1 MGPIEQFQI
10 NNLSAPLFHVGHSVV
25 AFTNSAL
32 LMMIILALIV
42 GFMVLATRKRSL
54 VPGRLQSMAEL
65 FYEFTVET
73 VHDSAGKEGMRFFPF
88 VFTVFIFVLFCNVL
102 GIIPG
107 SFTVTGQIVITATMS
122 IFIILMV
129 IVYGFMKHGLGW
141 LRLFSPPD
149 VPMWL
154 MPMLIF
160 VEIVSFMTRP
170 ISLSVRLFA
179 NMLGGHMAIFIFAG
193 FVAQL
198 LAAGLWA
205 VLSPLPFFIVVA
217 LIALELLVAVLQ
229 AYVFAILTA
238 LYLNDALHPHH

>member
-1 MGPIEQFQI
+1 
-10 NNLSAPLFHVGHSVV
+10 
-25 AFTNSAL
+25 
-32 LMMIILALIV
+32 
-42 GFMVLATRKRSL
+42 
-54 VPGRLQSMAEL
+54 
-65 FYEFTVET
+65 
-73 VHDSAGKEGMRFFPF
+73 
-88 VFTVFIFVLFCNVL
+88 
-102 GIIPG
+102 
-107 SFTVTGQIVITATMS
+107 VTSQIVITATMS
-122 IFIILMV
+122 VFIILMV
-129 IVYGFMKHGLGW
+129 IVYGFARHGLSW
-141 LRLFSPPD
+141 MRLFVPPD

-154 MPMLIF
+154 LPMLVF

-179 NMLGGHMAIFIFAG
+179 NMLGGHMAIFIFSS

-198 LAAGLWA
+198 LLGGLWA